1 MLLESASIG
10 ASTRVVRIIVG
21 VVPDAPLVVPCFFV
35 ACVRFSVSLVLPHTP
50 CVRRVLS
57 SSAGGIHCILDCG
70 RCCSLGQG

>member
-35 ACVRFSVSLVLPHTP
+35 ACVRFSVSLVLPHTYA
-50 CVRRVLS
+50 VRQKGPVEFGWWDPLYI
-57 SSAGGIHCILDCG
+57 GLWEM
-70 RCCSLGQG
+70 L